1 MAVMKNVTFKC
12 RPVSQLVGCDSELA
26 TFCSVIVMIELQD
39 RKWASVFHF
48 SGIY

>member
-12 RPVSQLVGCDSELA
+12 RPVSQLVDCGSELA
-26 TFCSVIVMIELQD
+26 TFRSVISMIKWQD
-39 RKWASVFHF
+39 RKWASVFYF